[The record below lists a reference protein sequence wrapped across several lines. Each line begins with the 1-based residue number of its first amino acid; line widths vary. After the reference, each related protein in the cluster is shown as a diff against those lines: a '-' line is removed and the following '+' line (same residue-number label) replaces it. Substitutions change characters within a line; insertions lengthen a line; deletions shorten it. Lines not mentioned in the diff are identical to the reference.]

1 MKRWRGKRVFL
12 CFLAVLC
19 VIALGLITIIGS
31 GNNVVTDDIALPKDL
46 LVFYGWP
53 NGINN
58 ADEATAPIAAAA
70 QEFGRYD
77 YVILGGGLEKTSHMA
92 HTATVQIIAHE
103 DANDTVFFGYID
115 LGVSTDN
122 HSMAEIKTR
131 VDEWIATGAEG
142 IFLDDFGYDFLVT
155 RERQN
160 EAVSYVHSKGLPV
173 VVNAWNPDHAFESQY
188 DLLYN
193 PNSIATTVNSTDFYL
208 YESYQIKSGAYE
220 TKENWQNKVTKLK
233 DYQAVLNFKILSVT
247 TNDSD
252 NIYDED
258 KFFYSWYSALLY
270 ELDAVGWGEYDFSVN
285 GDAPFRT
292 RPDVNFGKYFMG
304 DVKEDMYLVHRRTDR
319 GLIVIDTN
327 AHEYEFNTT

>member
-1 MKRWRGKRVFL
+1 MKRGQWIQDIL
-12 CFLAVLC
+12 CYLAVLC

-31 GNNVVTDDIALPKDL
+31 GNNVATDNIVLPKDL

-53 NGINN
+53 SGINN
-58 ADEATAPIAAAA
+58 ANEAAAPITAAA
-70 QEFGRYD
+70 QEFGKYD
-77 YVILGGGLEKTSHMA
+77 YVILGSGLEKTSHVA

-122 HSMAEIKTR
+122 HTIAEVKTR
-131 VDEWIATGAEG
+131 VDEWISTGAQG

-173 VVNAWNPDHAFESQY
+173 VVNAWNPDHTFGSQY
-188 DLLYN
+188 DSLYN
-193 PNSIATTVNSTDFYL
+193 PNSVATAVNSTDFYL

-220 TKENWQNKVTKLK
+220 TKENWQSKVTKLK
-233 DYQAVLNFKILSVT
+233 DYQTAYNFKILSVT

-258 KFFYSWYSALLY
+258 KFFYAWYSALLY
-270 ELDAVGWGEYDFSVN
+270 KFDALGWGEYDFSTN
-285 GDAPFRT
+285 GSAPFRT
-292 RPDVNFGKYFMG
+292 RPDVDFGIYFMG
-304 DVKEDMYLVHRRTDR
+304 DVKEDQYLVYRRTDK

-327 AHEYEFNTT
+327 AHEYEFSPT